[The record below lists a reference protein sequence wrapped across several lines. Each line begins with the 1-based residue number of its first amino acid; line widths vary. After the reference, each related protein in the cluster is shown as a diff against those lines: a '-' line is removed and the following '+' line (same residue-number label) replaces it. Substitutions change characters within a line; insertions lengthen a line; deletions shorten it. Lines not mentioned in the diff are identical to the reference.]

1 MKPGDRATLL
11 QRMPLL
17 NNIIDTDILQEFEAA
32 LVDPDKESS
41 AKVWI
46 QKNKEI
52 LNGRFGKKQETP
64 LYR

>member
-1 MKPGDRATLL
+1 
-11 QRMPLL
+11 MPLL
-17 NNIIDTDILQEFEAA
+17 NNIIDTDILEEFEAA
-32 LVDPDKESS
+32 LVDPDNESS

-64 LYR
+64 LHR